1 MKEEDKKNDITREKL
16 IILMSRYIKTCA
28 KELNENTFSAV
39 VPIRHEN
46 WYSKVNGRNVW
57 SFTRINV

>member
-28 KELNENTFSAV
+28 KELN
-39 VPIRHEN
+39 
-46 WYSKVNGRNVW
+46 
-57 SFTRINV
+57 